1 MESSVSTNNYANSN
15 QLNYG
20 AHYVTLASDS
30 VSFGNNV
37 GKFILSYITPN
48 LSTDTSYDTKLPK
61 NSGKN
66 VINNKNNNLGISNVT
81 SSNYVELTVPKHLF
95 YVTEIKHTDIGTD
108 PVVDRVTYTKGQK
121 FLVVHMDNEFTTPYI
136 IGVM

>member
-1 MESSVSTNNYANSN
+1 MESSVSANNYINSN
-15 QLNYG
+15 QLSYG

-30 VSFGNNV
+30 VSFSNNV
-37 GKFILSYITPN
+37 GKFILTYITPN
-48 LSTDTSYDTKLPK
+48 LSTSSSYDTKLPK
-61 NSGKN
+61 NSGRN
-66 VINNKNNNLGISNVT
+66 VINNKNNDLGISNIT

-95 YVTEIKHTDIGTD
+95 YVTGVKHPDIGTE
-108 PVVDRVTYTKGQK
+108 PEVQRVTYTKGQK